1 MTVVDFQV
9 TILDMLILLVLWKFL
24 LGSIIILRV
33 TQNINLIILKSPF
46 IFEPNNVTQIEQTV
60 YLQLDSRLLFSDNKN
75 IPDNGDQRVL
85 TTTYQFCILKSVG
98 YLVIIFDSQFFH
110 LWNGNNV
117 IYVLGCSRIK

>member
-9 TILDMLILLVLWKFL
+9 TILDMLILLILWKFL

-60 YLQLDSRLLFSDNKN
+60 YLQLTVPMEPH
-75 IPDNGDQRVL
+75 IGVL
-85 TTTYQFCILKSVG
+85 TRGVVVVPQEGQEEEARESVFPQWKQTCG
-98 YLVIIFDSQFFH
+98 T
-110 LWNGNNV
+110 
-117 IYVLGCSRIK
+117 

>member
-9 TILDMLILLVLWKFL
+9 TILDMLILLILWKFL

-46 IFEPNNVTQIEQTV
+46 IFEPNNVTQIEQTG

-98 YLVIIFDSQFFH
+98 
-110 LWNGNNV
+110 
-117 IYVLGCSRIK
+117 

>member
-98 YLVIIFDSQFFH
+98 
-110 LWNGNNV
+110 
-117 IYVLGCSRIK
+117 